1 MTLTGVVVVLHLSM
15 WAVPLLQAP
24 QSDGTANQKQP
35 TSSYV
40 LGADDV
46 IAVKIL
52 DLEDTG
58 SPSIRIDPSGHISLP
73 LLGRV
78 EAGGLTVEMLEA
90 ELSRR
95 LKTYV
100 HEPVVAVSVV
110 EYRSQP
116 VSVIGAVNQAGVHQ
130 LEGRKTLIEILAKAG
145 GLRPEA
151 GNTIKITRQ
160 VEWGAIPLATAVT
173 DPTGRFSVAEVSL
186 KSIMQ
191 ATNPAEN
198 IQILP
203 NDIISVPRAALI
215 YVVGE
220 VNKPGGFTLHERG
233 SISGLQ
239 ALAMAEGFTNVASP
253 QTALIIR
260 QPVGAERLEIK
271 VNLQEVLRGKG
282 KDVELLP
289 DDILFIPTNVAK
301 NTFVKVV
308 QTALQAATS
317 AVIYRGMY

>member
-1 MTLTGVVVVLHLSM
+1 MTLTGAVVVLHLSM
-15 WAVPLLQAP
+15 LASPLFQAP
-24 QSDGTANQKQP
+24 QSDGTANQKRP
-35 TSSYV
+35 TSNYV

-46 IAVKIL
+46 IAVKVL
-52 DLEDTG
+52 DLEDTS

-90 ELSRR
+90 ELSKR

-160 VEWGAIPLATAVT
+160 VEWGAIPLSTAVT

-186 KSIMQ
+186 KDIMQ
-191 ATNPAEN
+191 ATNPGEN

-203 NDIISVPRAALI
+203 NDVITVPRAPLVYI
-215 YVVGE
+215 VGE
-220 VNKPGGFTLHERG
+220 VNKPGGFTLQERA

-239 ALAMAEGFTNVASP
+239 ALAMAEGFTNVASRHN
-253 QTALIIR
+253 AVIIR
-260 QPVGAERLEIK
+260 QSQGADRIEIP
-271 VNLQEVLRGKG
+271 VNLNDILQGK
-282 KDVELLP
+282 KQDVELLP
-289 DDILFIPTNVAK
+289 DDIFFVPTNVTK
-301 NTFVKVV
+301 NAFVKVM
-308 QTALQAATS
+308 QTALTAATS
-317 AVIYRGMY
+317 AVIYRGLY